1 MIENTNSIVSNR
13 NKKVILL
20 VVTVLLSFFVAKVV
34 SNPSFNAAT
43 IASLD
48 DKKATVLK
56 LAASSAASSTAL
68 SLLPGDVATPIA
80 NQLASLTSYFIVV
93 LSAILLEKMLVSV
106 VGYVSFT
113 YIIPAAC
120 TSGILY
126 LFFKK
131 DVFKTIGIKLAIFGI
146 VIFMA
151 IPASIKVSDL
161 IYSSQQARVEQT
173 VEIAEKNEEYITD
186 KKDELAKEDKN
197 WFSKI
202 GDYWAGLTSKIG
214 LGVSDIVKKGENS
227 LNNFLDATAILIITT
242 CIIPIIVI
250 LLFVWMIK
258 ILFNFDIKLPK
269 NVLPSNSKSISV
281 EE

>member
-1 MIENTNSIVSNR
+1 MIENTNSITLNR
-13 NKKVILL
+13 NKKVVLL

-48 DKKATVLK
+48 EKKATVLK

-80 NQLASLTSYFIVV
+80 NQMASLTSYFIIV
-93 LSAILLEKMLVSV
+93 LSAIVLEKMLVAV

-120 TSGILY
+120 TFGILY

-131 DVFKTIGIKLAIFGI
+131 EVFKNLGIKLAIFGI

-173 VEIAEKNEEYITD
+173 VEIAEKNEEFITD
-186 KKDELAKEDKN
+186 KKDELAKEDQN

-202 GDYWAGLTSKIG
+202 GDYWAGFTSKIG

-250 LLFVWMIK
+250 LLFVWLIK
-258 ILFNFDIKLPK
+258 ILFNFEMKIPK
-269 NVLPSNSKSISV
+269 NIVTSKSKAISV
-281 EE
+281 KE